1 MKKIVL
7 ITLFTSLAA
16 SGLQAQVQVNNEL
29 KSLINK
35 SFTYYPKI
43 KEVENTVTTAK
54 QKLDVVSTNTPT
66 VDGNLSYRFVEPKIQ
81 IPINGEN
88 FQFAPVHNVDANV
101 GASYVLYDFGRLK
114 ANIEKAKTDI
124 LLAEHNVDAVK
135 YQLATQV
142 STIYYNIIY
151 LQHAIAIQDSVL
163 RFLAENKTVID
174 NKYQNGDALKFDQLN
189 IKAQIDAE
197 ENRKVDLQNSLQKQQ
212 NLLAYTTGA
221 KQSSGNVF
229 DFEVALK
236 DVDAALAET
245 QANNVDYI
253 LAKDKIKQALSD
265 VAISKLGDKPTVS
278 VGAGAGF
285 KNGYVP
291 KVGEIRFNYNAGVA
305 LRIPIYEGGKTKKQ
319 VKLSETLVKQNE
331 LNIETLN
338 NNYKK
343 DLEQALADVQSNL
356 ERIKNT
362 QGQIEQAKYAQ
373 TIAATRFKNGVGTNL
388 ELTNASTNVQR
399 AELTKL
405 QYQYQLCLAKV
416 ELAKLIGY
424 KYW

>member
-1 MKKIVL
+1 MKQFLI
-7 ITLFTSLAA
+7 ITLATIFTG
-16 SGLQAQVQVNNEL
+16 SGLRAQVQVNNEL
-29 KSLINK
+29 KNLINK
-35 SFTYYPKI
+35 SFAYYPKI
-43 KEVENTVTTAK
+43 KEVENTVITAK
-54 QKLDVVSTNTPT
+54 QKLDIASINSPT
-66 VDGNLSYRFVEPKIQ
+66 IDGNLSYRFVEPKIQ

-88 FQFAPVHNVDANV
+88 FQFAPVHNLDANV
-101 GASYVLYDFGRLK
+101 TGSYALYDFGRLK
-114 ANIEKAKTDI
+114 ANIEKAKSDI
-124 LLAEHNVDAVK
+124 QFAEHNVEAAK

-142 STIYYNIIY
+142 ATIYYNIIY
-151 LQHAIAIQDSVL
+151 LQHAVSIQDSVL
-163 RFLAENKTVID
+163 GFLGKNKTVID
-174 NKYQNGDALKFDQLN
+174 IKYQNGDALKFDQLN
-189 IKAQIDAE
+189 IKSQIDAE
-197 ENRKVDLQNSLQKQQ
+197 QNRKVDLQNSLQKQQ
-212 NLLAYTTGA
+212 NLLAYTTGS
-221 KQSSGNVF
+221 KQSNGNIF

-236 DVDAALAET
+236 DIDAALAET
-245 QANNVDYI
+245 QASNLDYV

-278 VGAGAGF
+278 VGAGAGL

-291 KVGEIRFNYNAGVA
+291 NVGEIRFNYNAGVA
-305 LRIPIYEGGKTKKQ
+305 LRVPIYEGGKTKKQ
-319 VKLSETLVKQNE
+319 IKLSETLVKQNE
-331 LNIETLN
+331 LAIETLN

-343 DLEQALADVQSNL
+343 DIEQTLTDVQSNL

-362 QGQIEQAKYAQ
+362 DGQIEQAKYAQ
-373 TIAATRFKNGVGTNL
+373 TIAGTRFKNGVGTNL

>member
-1 MKKIVL
+1 MKKFL
-7 ITLFTSLAA
+7 ILAFATILAA
-16 SGLQAQVQVNNEL
+16 KGLQAQVQINSEL

-35 SFTYYPKI
+35 SFTYYPKVREI
-43 KEVENTVTTAK
+43 ENTVTTAK
-54 QKLDVVSTNTPT
+54 QKLEVVSINTPT

-81 IPINGEN
+81 IPINGDN
-88 FQFAPVHNVDANV
+88 FQFAPVHNVDANLT
-101 GASYVLYDFGRLK
+101 GSYTLYDFGRLK

-124 LLAEHNVDAVK
+124 QFAEHNVDAVK

-142 STIYYNIIY
+142 ATVYYNIIY

-163 RFLAENKTVID
+163 HFLDDNKTVID
-174 NKYQNGDALKFDQLN
+174 NKYQNGDALKLDQLN

-197 ENRKVDLQNSLQKQQ
+197 QNRKVDLQNSLQKQQ
-212 NLLAYTTGA
+212 NLLAYTTGSN
-221 KQSSGNVF
+221 QSNGNVF
-229 DFEVALK
+229 DFEVGLK
-236 DVDAALAET
+236 DIDAALAET
-245 QANNVDYI
+245 QATNVDYM

-265 VAISKLGDKPTVS
+265 VAISKLGDKPSVS

-291 KVGEIRFNYNAGVA
+291 NVGQVRFNYNAGVA
-305 LRIPIYEGGKTKKQ
+305 LRVPIYEGGKTKKQ
-319 VKLSETLVKQNE
+319 IKLSETLVRQNE
-331 LNIETLN
+331 LAIETLN

-343 DLEQALADVQSNL
+343 DIEQALTDVQSNL

-362 QGQIEQAKYAQ
+362 NGQIEQAKYAQ

-399 AELTKL
+399 AALTKL

>member
-1 MKKIVL
+1 MKKIIL
-7 ITLFTSLAA
+7 ITLITSLAA
-16 SGLQAQVQVNNEL
+16 TGLQAQVQVNNEL

-35 SFTYYPKI
+35 SFSFYPKV
-43 KEVENTVTTAK
+43 KEVENTVATAK
-54 QKLDVVSTNTPT
+54 QKLEIVSINTPT

-81 IPINGEN
+81 IPINGDN
-88 FQFAPVHNVDANV
+88 FQFAPVHNVNADV
-101 GASYVLYDFGRLK
+101 TASYALYDFGRLK

-124 LLAEHNVDAVK
+124 QFAEHNVDAVK

-142 STIYYNIIY
+142 ATIYYNIIY
-151 LQHAIAIQDSVL
+151 LQHAITIQDTVL
-163 RFLAENKTVID
+163 RFLADNKTIID
-174 NKYQNGDALKFDQLN
+174 NKYQNGDALKLDQLN

-197 ENRKVDLQNSLQKQQ
+197 QNRKVDLQNSLQKQQ
-212 NLLAYTTGA
+212 NLLAYTTGS
-221 KQSSGNVF
+221 KQSNGNTF
-229 DFEVALK
+229 DFELALK
-236 DVDAALAET
+236 DIEAALAET
-245 QANNVDYI
+245 QATNIDYV

-265 VAISKLGDKPTVS
+265 VAISKLGDKPSVS
-278 VGAGAGF
+278 VRGGAGF

-291 KVGEIRFNYNAGVA
+291 NVGQVRFNYNAGVA
-305 LRIPIYEGGKTKKQ
+305 LRVPIYEGGKTKKQ
-319 VKLSETLVKQNE
+319 IKLSETLVKQNE
-331 LNIETLN
+331 LAIETLD

-343 DLEQALADVQSNL
+343 DIGQALTDVQSNL
-356 ERIKNT
+356 ERIANT
-362 QGQIEQAKYAQ
+362 NGQIEQAKYAQ

-399 AELTKL
+399 AALTKL

>member
-1 MKKIVL
+1 MKRIFI

-16 SGLQAQVQVNNEL
+16 SSLQAQVQVNNEL

-35 SFTYYPKI
+35 SFTFYPKV
-43 KEVENTVTTAK
+43 KEIENTVATAK
-54 QKLDVVSTNTPT
+54 QKLDIVSINTPT
-66 VDGNLSYRFVEPKIQ
+66 VDGNLSYHFIEPKIQ

-101 GASYVLYDFGRLK
+101 GANYTLYDFGRLK

-142 STIYYNIIY
+142 SIIYYNIIY

-163 RFLAENKTVID
+163 HFLVENKKVID

-197 ENRKVDLQNSLQKQQ
+197 ENRKVDLQNSLEKQQ
-212 NLLAYTTGA
+212 NLLAYTTGS
-221 KQSSGNVF
+221 KQSNGNIF

-245 QANNVDYI
+245 QVNNIDYV

-265 VAISKLGDKPTVS
+265 VAITKLGDKPIIN

-291 KVGEIRFNYNAGVA
+291 NVGEIRFNYNAGVA

-343 DLEQALADVQSNL
+343 DIEQALADVQSNL
-356 ERIKNT
+356 ERITNT

-399 AELTKL
+399 AALTKL